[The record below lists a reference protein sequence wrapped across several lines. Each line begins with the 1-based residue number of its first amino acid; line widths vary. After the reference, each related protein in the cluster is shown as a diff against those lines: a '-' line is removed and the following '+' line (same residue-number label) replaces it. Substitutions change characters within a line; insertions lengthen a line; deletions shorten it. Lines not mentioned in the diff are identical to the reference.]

1 LPLTKSII
9 TLPMLPPS
17 LNAYSRMHW
26 SKQRQEANTWK
37 DDIYLGWLE
46 LGEPVYQRIR
56 ITLVFTF
63 PDRRRRDFDNYMATG
78 SKFVGDA
85 VKGLFIPDDI
95 PEYLTGW
102 TFLFERGTLPQTT
115 IIIEKADRSGCSGL
129 SCTGGS

>member
-1 LPLTKSII
+1 MTI
-9 TLPMLPPS
+9 TIRLPMLPPS
-17 LNAYSRMHW
+17 LNAYRLLHWCKQHKLKKQWAREVFLEWHRMNRP
-26 SKQRQEANTWK
+26 KFQR
-37 DDIYLGWLE
+37 
-46 LGEPVYQRIR
+46 VR

-63 PDRRRRDFDNYMATG
+63 PDRRRRDLDNYMATG

-102 TFLFERGTLPQTT
+102 TFLFERGTSPQTT
-115 IIIEKADRSGCSGL
+115 IIIENEHRSDCSGL